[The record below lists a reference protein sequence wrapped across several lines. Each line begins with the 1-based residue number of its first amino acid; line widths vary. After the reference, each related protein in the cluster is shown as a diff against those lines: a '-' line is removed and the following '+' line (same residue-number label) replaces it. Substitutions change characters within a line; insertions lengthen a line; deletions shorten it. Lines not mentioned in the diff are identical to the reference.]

1 MGRSGRSCPRVSLL
15 VLVAGLS
22 LALWWVQSELCV
34 RPHTRASRLPSL
46 DGEKVMLCF
55 MALWSRA
62 CISTYFVFFQ
72 MYSSSTGK
80 VSLNHFKL
88 QIVLKGPSLVCYAA
102 TQNTFKAIHKTHCAD
117 Y

>member
-1 MGRSGRSCPRVSLL
+1 
-15 VLVAGLS
+15 
-22 LALWWVQSELCV
+22 
-34 RPHTRASRLPSL
+34 
-46 DGEKVMLCF
+46 
-55 MALWSRA
+55 
-62 CISTYFVFFQ
+62 

-102 TQNTFKAIHKTHCAD
+102 TQNTFKAIHETHCAD